1 MTLQIGKQ
9 IITMHILPNISKS
22 KVDQAREFNQLIECN
37 MKKIFFLKS
46 HTQNMMEKLEPDILA
61 KLRIFLESRVQNI
74 INLT

>member
-1 MTLQIGKQ
+1 MTLQIGQQ
-9 IITMHILPNISKS
+9 IITIHILPNISKS

-37 MKKIFFLKS
+37 MKKRFFLKS
-46 HTQNMMEKLEPDILA
+46 HTQNMMEKLEPDTLA

>member
-9 IITMHILPNISKS
+9 IITIHILPNISKS
-22 KVDQAREFNQLIECN
+22 KVDQAREFNQLIKCN